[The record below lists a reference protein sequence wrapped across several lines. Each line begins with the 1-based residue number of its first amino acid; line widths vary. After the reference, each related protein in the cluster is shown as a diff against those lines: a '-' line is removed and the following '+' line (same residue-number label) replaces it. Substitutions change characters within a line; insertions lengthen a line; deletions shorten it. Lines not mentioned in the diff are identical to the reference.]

1 MTGSATTADGG
12 GRLIDSITDMAVRYT
27 SNDSLYVIERVS
39 MEEEKVEWRRNFDH
53 DVRWTPS

>member
-39 MEEEKVEWRRNFDH
+39 MEEEKVEWRRNLDH
-53 DVRWTPS
+53 DVR

>member
-39 MEEEKVEWRRNFDH
+39 MEEEKVEWRRNLDH